1 MKDRIMKRGGKVNP
15 STPLPDPSTALR
27 TSCLRPELRP
37 RAQGDPERRFLTPP
51 SKAGLGAAW
60 VNTGIIVSWGKSS
73 GVESLF
79 LTELDSQLKEKSSEK
94 VKKRRTPLLLE
105 LSKAIIDL
113 YKKNGGIYRDRK

>member
-1 MKDRIMKRGGKVNP
+1 MKDRIMKRGRK
-15 STPLPDPSTALR
+15 
-27 TSCLRPELRP
+27 
-37 RAQGDPERRFLTPP
+37 
-51 SKAGLGAAW
+51 

-79 LTELDSQLKEKSSEK
+79 LTKLDSQLKEKSSEK
-94 VKKRRTPLLLE
+94 VKKRRTPLPLE